1 MMASLNAPCFH
12 VEPPEEDP
20 LVYTVGDED
29 NNNRLPQDIL
39 DIALNGGSG
48 WGEIYTKSKQEET
61 PEKLG

>member
-1 MMASLNAPCFH
+1 MASLSAPCFH

-20 LVYTVGDED
+20 LVYTEGDED
-29 NNNRLPQDIL
+29 NNNLPQYIL

-61 PEKLG
+61 PEKHG

>member
-1 MMASLNAPCFH
+1 MASLSAPCFH

-29 NNNRLPQDIL
+29 NNNLPQYIL

-61 PEKLG
+61 PEKRG

>member
-1 MMASLNAPCFH
+1 MASLSAPCFH

-29 NNNRLPQDIL
+29 NNNLPQYIL

-61 PEKLG
+61 PEKHG

>member
-1 MMASLNAPCFH
+1 MASLSAPCFH

-29 NNNRLPQDIL
+29 NNNLPQYIL